1 LSCGGLAQATG
12 VDFYSDWTIQNGDDY
27 SNPPYDYI
35 ALHDSATV
43 TMTGGRIA
51 VCFDAYDTSAFNFQD
66 GVVDSTLQF
75 HGSSTVTMTNGTTH
89 GSFNMYDDS
98 ELNINGGTL
107 LLGNV
112 IALYGSSTA
121 TMTGGALDV
130 SGFNMY
136 DNSILNISG
145 GILNGTHISIGN
157 SNILNLSG
165 GNFGTGNETPWIYSK
180 NIINIYGRDL
190 SIVPYYTQ
198 TDSFVSGH
206 WADDTAFGFILG
218 RAQIYNPQ
226 IVFHEI
232 PEPATMFL
240 LLIGITGVRRFNLSN
255 RKDSLLQ
262 QT

>member
-1 LSCGGLAQATG
+1 MLGALLSCGGLAQATG

-51 VCFDAYDTSAFNFQD
+51 VCFDAYDTSTFNFQ
-66 GVVDSTLQF
+66 GGLAGGGMF
-75 HGSSTVTMTNGTTH
+75 HGFATA
-89 GSFNMYDDS
+89 
-98 ELNINGGTL
+98 NITGGTIS
-107 LLGNV
+107 G
-112 IALYGSSTA
+112 
-121 TMTGGALDV
+121 
-130 SGFNMY
+130 GFNMY
-136 DNSILNISG
+136 DNSVLNISG
-145 GILNGTHISIGN
+145 GVLQGTITSMNN

-165 GNFGTGNETPWIYSK
+165 GDFGTGNWTPWFYVK
-180 NIINIYGRDL
+180 NIVNIYGRDL
-190 SIVPYYTQ
+190 SIVPHST
-198 TDSFVSGH
+198 TDRFASGH
-206 WADDTAFGFILG
+206 WADGTPFEFILG